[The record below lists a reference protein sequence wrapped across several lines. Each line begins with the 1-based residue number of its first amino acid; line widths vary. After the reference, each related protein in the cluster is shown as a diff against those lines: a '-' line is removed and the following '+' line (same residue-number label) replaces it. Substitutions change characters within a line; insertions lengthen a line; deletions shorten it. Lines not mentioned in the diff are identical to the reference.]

1 MHVIL
6 TGATGLV
13 GGGVLDAML
22 AMPEISRISILTRR
36 PVPMLEDRIKA
47 NDPAVTA
54 VKDRVRVILHKDF
67 SQYDDAL
74 LKGELK
80 GAAGVV
86 WALGISQLA
95 VSKEDYVT
103 ITKDYTLAAAEA
115 FRKIPATDPSK
126 TETEPFRF
134 VYVSGLGAET
144 KPGMLT
150 QRFGKVKGETEVSLA
165 DMTNKEP
172 NPAPG
177 SGLRPFLGSSVRP
190 AGVDP
195 HGHTALAPYVPPVP
209 QLSLKL
215 TRLFLAPVIR
225 ATYPS
230 MVSPTLPLGTFLAG
244 SALGQYDAQL
254 TNSATK
260 KAGDVE
266 WYGGSKFAIVNNT
279 AFRRIM
285 NL

>member
-1 MHVIL
+1 MHLIL

-22 AMPEISRISILTRR
+22 AMPEISRISILSRR

-47 NDPAVTA
+47 NDATA
-54 VKDRVRVILHKDF
+54 AKDRVRVILHKDF
-67 SQYDDAL
+67 AKYDDAL

-95 VSKEDYVT
+95 VSKEEYVT
-103 ITKDYTLAAAEA
+103 ITKDYTMAAAEA
-115 FRKIPATDPSK
+115 FRKIPAEDPSK

-144 KPGMLT
+144 KPGMMT
-150 QRFGKVKGETEVSLA
+150 QRFGKIKGEVEVALA
-165 DMTNKEP
+165 EMTNQTP

-195 HGHTALAPYVPPVP
+195 HGHTALAPYVPDVP
-209 QLSLKL
+209 QLSLRL
-215 TRLFLAPVIR
+215 TRVFLAPVLR
-225 ATYPS
+225 VAYPS
-230 MVSPTLPLGTFLAG
+230 MISPTLPLGMFLAG
-244 SALGQYDAQL
+244 SAMGKYSAQL
-254 TNSATK
+254 TNEATK
-260 KAGDVE
+260 RAGDVE
-266 WYGGSKFAIVNNT
+266 WYGGNKFAIVNNT

>member
-1 MHVIL
+1 MHLIL

-22 AMPEISRISILTRR
+22 HMPEITRISILTRR
-36 PVPMLEDRIKA
+36 PVPMLDDRVKA
-47 NDPAVTA
+47 NDPLTA
-54 VKDRVRVILHKDF
+54 GDRVRVILHKDF
-67 SQYDDAL
+67 NEYDDFL

-80 GAAGVV
+80 GAVGVV
-86 WALGISQLA
+86 WALGISQLS
-95 VSKEDYVT
+95 VSKEEYVT
-103 ITKDYTLAAAEA
+103 ITKNYTLAAAEA
-115 FRKIPATDPSK
+115 FRKIPAEDAGK

-134 VYVSGLGAET
+134 VFVSGHGAET
-144 KPGMLT
+144 KPGMMT
-150 QRFGKVKGETEVSLA
+150 QRFGRVKGEVEVALA
-165 DMTNKEP
+165 EMANKQP

-195 HGHTALAPYVPPVP
+195 HGHTAIAPYVPEAP
-209 QLSLKL
+209 QLSLRL
-215 TRLFLAPVIR
+215 TRTVLSPLLR

-244 SALGQYDAQL
+244 SALGRYSAQL
-254 TNSATK
+254 ESEATK
-260 KAGDVE
+260 AAGDVE
-266 WYGGSKFAIVNNT
+266 WYGGSQFPIVSNT

-285 NL
+285 KL